1 MEATKETLHQ
11 LKNLIK
17 DRRVV
22 FSHLSWQRFLLVL
35 FLIIGLVF
43 FISGTIFIF
52 ISIVQSM
59 YVEELTNQIA
69 DETNLERYKD
79 VIRHICT
86 EVIQPK
92 EMWSA
97 CKSLFLGI
105 SFLALSRYCQKVL
118 NRNKYILTLEEE
130 IKKLHV

>member
-1 MEATKETLHQ
+1 MEATKETIHQ
-11 LKNLIK
+11 LKKLIK

-105 SFLALSRYCQKVL
+105 SFLSLSRYCQKVL

-130 IKKLHV
+130 IKKLRV